1 MIYFEGAD
9 MSDNPGKSIPENMLE
24 VLACPKCK
32 TEVKVVAVKDGVAGL
47 QCTNCGLVYPVRNG
61 IPIMLESESFELKG
75 E

>member
-1 MIYFEGAD
+1 
-9 MSDNPGKSIPENMLE
+9 MSHNPGKPFPENMLE

-32 TEVKVVAVKDGVAGL
+32 TEVKVVAVKDGARGL

-61 IPIMLESESFELKG
+61 IPVMLESESFKLKG

>member
-1 MIYFEGAD
+1 
-9 MSDNPGKSIPENMLE
+9 MSENNGKPVPENLLE

-32 TEVKVVAVKDGVAGL
+32 TEVKVVAVKDGDTGL
-47 QCTNCGLVYPVRNG
+47 QCTSCGLVYPVKNG